1 MLEFSRVISLRMCKC
16 MLRSKQ
22 VLAATAIKV
31 TTVAAATAMTVMT
44 VPAATAMT
52 VMTAR
57 AARSWI

>member
-1 MLEFSRVISLRMCKC
+1 MLEFSQVISLRMCKC

-44 VPAATAMT
+44 VPAATAMKM
-52 VMTAR
+52 MTAR